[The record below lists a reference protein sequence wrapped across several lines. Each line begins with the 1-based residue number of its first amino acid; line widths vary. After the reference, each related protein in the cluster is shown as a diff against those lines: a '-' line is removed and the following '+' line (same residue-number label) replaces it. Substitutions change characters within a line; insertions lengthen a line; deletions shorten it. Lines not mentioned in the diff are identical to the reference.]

1 MCAVGCSK
9 IKKTSMKMNKD
20 DRTIQYLKSLDQ
32 GSCNYFIHENRYDIA
47 KHAFRPSAH
56 LLALEEIYSK
66 L

>member
-1 MCAVGCSK
+1 
-9 IKKTSMKMNKD
+9 MNKD